1 MKPLLIDG
9 SYGEGGGQILRT
21 SIALSAITGVPIK
34 IVNIRKKR
42 KNPGLRNQHI
52 TSIKAVASVCGAKVE
67 GLRLGSTEVTFYP
80 QSPKPGKYFF
90 DVGTAGSVTL
100 VLQSLLPV
108 LSIIDGNFEV
118 KIRGGTDVPW
128 SPPID
133 YLRYVLRPILSMMGF
148 DFEIEIRSR
157 GFYPAGG
164 GEIIIKGEGSKLKSV
179 LLEERGKLVEIGASI
194 WLYNLP
200 DHILERMRRT
210 LMVRAYNAFKITP
223 KVCTDVGKSLSPGT
237 GVVLY
242 AQFEKTILGAD
253 RLGEKGVRAET
264 VAIECVNK
272 LEREVNSKATLDI
285 HAADQVQIFMSLANG
300 TSSYITRELSNHAQ
314 TNMWVISKFLGNIF
328 ESIKFD
334 TGEYLVKIAGK
345 PYW

>member
-21 SIALSAITGVPIK
+21 SIALSAITGVPVRVI
-34 IVNIRKKR
+34 NIRKKR
-42 KNPGLRNQHI
+42 RNPGLRNQHI
-52 TSIKAVASVCGAKVE
+52 TSIKAVATVCGAKVE
-67 GLRLGSTEVTFYP
+67 GLKLGSTEVTFYP
-80 QSPKPGKYFF
+80 RSPRSGKYFF
-90 DVGTAGSVTL
+90 DVGTAGSITL

-108 LSIIDGNFEV
+108 LSTIDGDFEV

-133 YLRYVLRPILSMMGF
+133 YLRYVLRPILGMMGF
-148 DFEIEIRSR
+148 NFEIVIRSR

-164 GEIIIKGEGSKLKSV
+164 GEVIVTGEGSKLKSTSI
-179 LLEERGKLVEIGASI
+179 EERGKLVEIGASM

-200 DHILERMRRT
+200 EHILERMRRT

-223 KVCTDVGKSLSPGT
+223 KVSTDVGKSLSPGT

-272 LEREVNSKATLDI
+272 LEKEVNSKATLDI
-285 HAADQVQIFMSLANG
+285 HAADQVQVFMSLANG

-314 TNMWVISKFLGNIF
+314 TNMWVISKFLGDIF
-328 ESIKFD
+328 DSRKFD
-334 TGEYLVKIAGK
+334 TGEYLIRIVGK
-345 PYW
+345 PLW